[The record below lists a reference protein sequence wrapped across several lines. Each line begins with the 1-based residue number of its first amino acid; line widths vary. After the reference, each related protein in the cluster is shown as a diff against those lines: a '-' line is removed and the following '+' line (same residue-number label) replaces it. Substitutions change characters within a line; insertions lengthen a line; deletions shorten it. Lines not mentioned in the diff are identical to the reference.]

1 MQATLYVV
9 GRSDDHVIKKSQSPS
24 RKKKKKKIALLFSS
38 RFVGDLSSYLP
49 TLPQNTCLCR
59 HELFS

>member
-1 MQATLYVV
+1 MWWEEVMTMSLKNLNPHLA
-9 GRSDDHVIKKSQSPS
+9 
-24 RKKKKKKIALLFSS
+24 KKKKKKIALLFSS